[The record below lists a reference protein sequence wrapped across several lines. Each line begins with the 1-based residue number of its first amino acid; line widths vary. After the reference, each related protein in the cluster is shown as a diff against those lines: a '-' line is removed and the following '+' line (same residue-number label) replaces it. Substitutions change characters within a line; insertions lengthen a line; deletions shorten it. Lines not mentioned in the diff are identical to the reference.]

1 MRTTIEHLRPVIFSL
16 YDHLHQHPEISWQ
29 EVQTTAFLK
38 EFLGR
43 YQCRLTTF
51 EDVTGVVAEWG
62 SDAPDAFTVG
72 VRADMDALWQEVD
85 GLFQA
90 NHSCGHDAHMTMVL
104 GVLLVLQEQNIQLP
118 GRLKLIFQP
127 AEESGDGALAMVRK
141 QVVDDIDFLYG
152 VHLRPIQEIT
162 RGRAASAILHGAA
175 ATISAKIK
183 GEDTHGARP
192 HLGTNAIEVAATIIT
207 ELKSIHLDPLVPYS
221 VKMTQLSSGG
231 KSTNIIPGSASFHL
245 DLRAQSN
252 QTMDKLLSKTEHVL
266 QQVANLYKVALQYE
280 IIERVYAAEVNE
292 EARQIMGEA
301 IAEVLGRDQLEPPI
315 LTPGAEDFHYYT
327 KERPHLKATML
338 GLGCDLAPGL
348 HHPHMQFDKESLLD
362 GIEILA
368 RTVLLTFE
376 RHAKQHHTK
385 PLED

>member
-1 MRTTIEHLRPVIFSL
+1 MRTTIEQLRPVIFSL
-16 YDHLHQHPEISWQ
+16 YEHLHQHPEISWQ
-29 EVQTTAFLK
+29 EVQTTAFLAD
-38 EFLGR
+38 FLGQ
-43 YQCRLTTF
+43 YDCRLTTF

-62 SDAPDAFTVG
+62 SVAPDVFTVG

-104 GVLLVLQEQNIQLP
+104 GVLLVLHERKIRLP

-141 QVVDDIDFLYG
+141 QVVDDVDFLYG

-175 ATISAKIK
+175 ATIYAKVQ
-183 GEDTHGARP
+183 GEDIHGARP
-192 HLGTNAIEVAATIIT
+192 HLGTNAIEVAATIVT
-207 ELKSIHLDPLVPYS
+207 ELKSIHLDPLIPYS
-221 VKMTQLSSGG
+221 VKMTQLNSGG
-231 KSTNIIPGSASFHL
+231 KSTNIIPGSAYFHL

-252 QTMDKLLSKTEHVL
+252 QSMDALLHKTEHVL
-266 QQVANLYKVALQYE
+266 QQVAQLYDVTLHYE
-280 IIERVYAAEVNE
+280 ITERVYAAEVNE
-292 EARQIMGEA
+292 EARHIMGEA
-301 IAEVLGRDQLEPPI
+301 IVEVLGQSQLEPPI

-338 GLGCDLAPGL
+338 GLGCDLTPGL
-348 HHPHMQFDKESLLD
+348 HHPRMHFHKEALLD
-362 GIEILA
+362 GIEILTRA
-368 RTVLLTFE
+368 VLLTFD
-376 RHAKQHHTK
+376 RHATKHHTGPK
-385 PLED
+385 ED